1 LKRLEGSYK
10 ESGEERL
17 REVVEEG
24 YDGRWR
30 LLTGAVVEVVE

>member
-1 LKRLEGSYK
+1 LKGLKGSYK
-10 ESGEERL
+10 ESAEERL

-24 YDGRWR
+24 HDVRWR